1 MTAHSRVQRWS
12 SDAFVVRQ
20 ELGAV
25 YANAGLNPKEELLVV
40 PVFQKSAVDLSHWGD
55 EEAKEKD
62 RLLEQ
67 FVLWANAVREHVTS
81 AGHWLNFT
89 DPASGYP
96 VHGDRGGMTCND
108 VDVCLLCVKFPTVD
122 LGVCKIMSHP
132 EWKTAVY
139 PTTMV
144 TTAPFDILTRALE
157 AEQT

>member
-1 MTAHSRVQRWS
+1 MTASP
-12 SDAFVVRQ
+12 
-20 ELGAV
+20 L
-25 YANAGLNPKEELLVV
+25 
-40 PVFQKSAVDLSHWGD
+40 LSHWGD
-55 EEAKEKD
+55 QEAQEKD

-67 FVLWANAVREHVTS
+67 VFTLFYGSFYLRLSAPTLTPSSRDCFCRQFVKWANAVRDQVVA

-108 VDVCLLCVKFPTVD
+108 VDVCLLCTKFPTVD
-122 LGVCKIMSHP
+122 LGVCKILSHP

-144 TTAPFDILTRALE
+144 TTAPLEVLTTALSAVE
-157 AEQT
+157 E